1 MSTSNEVCS
10 QCARVKVE
18 GDGHKKSG
26 IARAWCPFTCCFS
39 ENATNTTDRSE
50 GHKLTLLR
58 SEPCPIYVTADGSE
72 VRIERTAA
80 VVAAKDGIG
89 AAARKR
95 AKPGLDEASVVSIKG
110 PRGASVGS
118 ASSGPT
124 ALSAFLATAS
134 PL

>member
-39 ENATNTTDRSE
+39 ENAANTTDRSE

-58 SEPCPIYVTADGSE
+58 SEPCPIYVTADGNE
-72 VRIERTAA
+72 VRIEQTAA

-95 AKPGLDEASVVSIKG
+95 AKPGLDEASVVSIKRRCIKRRCFSDVG
-110 PRGASVGS
+110 P
-118 ASSGPT
+118 GPVT
-124 ALSAFLATAS
+124 KVHT
-134 PL
+134 